1 MKRKFS
7 FKNKLWFRN
16 KCISNILNSNKC
28 IYRFKKTFD
37 VLCRNDSF
45 KDKLFRGFLLV
56 GILPLLSMT
65 IFSYYNTSKSI
76 NSRLDISVKEN
87 LEVVSKLID
96 SSLGSFI
103 SISNYISENK
113 EVKEILKK
121 KDYNNYEEKFLDIQ
135 KIYRITS
142 GVLATQKRD
151 VPIYI
156 TGMSKYSHFST
167 TDYYPPIYE
176 DLNSEFFKSIDKRDN
191 EKLLYIHRRV
201 DGKDRKDIVMAIG
214 KGIKDVENGQKIGY
228 VVVDLYDDYFN
239 DIFKYLK
246 VYKNNNIFV
255 LDRDGKIIT
264 DKINKNKTGFYFYEE
279 YLSDILNNT
288 NGKFSCNIENKKY
301 TAYFTT
307 LSDTGLKIVE
317 IIPQKQLYKDKR
329 VIIITFMLLL
339 ILFAILAVMAS
350 LVLSKNISKPI
361 NELANLMDKVEKGDR
376 NVNFSINTNDEIAHM
391 GNSFNNM
398 LKEINRLIEEVYIK
412 QYLLKEAEFKAL
424 KAQVNPHFL
433 YNTLESINWM
443 AKLDDLQGVST
454 MVTSL
459 GKFLR
464 YSISKKGDVVTVEEE
479 LQQVNNY
486 LTIQKIRYRDKFQVS
501 IEVDQEVYKQNI
513 LRLLIQPLVE
523 NAITH
528 GLEQKRGKG
537 NLIIKGYLEKNIV
550 YIDVIDD
557 GIGVGNS
564 NSSGEKI
571 GLSNVDNRIK
581 LHYGDEYGV
590 ELFSEEGVTISR
602 INIPGEL

>member
-1 MKRKFS
+1 MKKIFS
-7 FKNKLWFRN
+7 FKNRLWFRN
-16 KCISNILNSNKC
+16 KHKG
-28 IYRFKKTFD
+28 
-37 VLCRNDSF
+37 SF

-65 IFSYYNTSKSI
+65 IFFYHNTSKSI
-76 NSRLDISVKEN
+76 TSKLDISVKEN

-113 EVKEILKK
+113 EVREILKK
-121 KDYNNYEEKFLDIQ
+121 KDYNSYEEKFSDIQ

-156 TGMSKYSHFST
+156 TGMSRYSHFST

-176 DLNSEFFKSIDKRDN
+176 NLNSDFFKLIDKREN
-191 EKLLYIHRRV
+191 EKFLYVHRRV

-214 KGIKDVENGQKIGY
+214 KEIKDIESGEKIGY

-246 VYKNNNIFV
+246 VYKDNNIFV

-279 YLSDILNNT
+279 YLDEVLKNNK
-288 NGKFSCNIENKKY
+288 GKFPCTLNNKKY

-317 IIPQKQLYKDKR
+317 IIPQSQLYKDKR
-329 VIIITFMLLL
+329 VIIFTFMLLL
-339 ILFAILAVMAS
+339 ILFAVLAIITS
-350 LVLSKNISKPI
+350 FVLSKNISKPI
-361 NELANLMDKVEKGDR
+361 NELSDLMDRVEKGDR
-376 NVNFSINTNDEIAHM
+376 NVNFSIDTEDEIAHM

-398 LKEINRLIEEVYIK
+398 LKEINRLIEEVYVK

-443 AKLDDLQGVST
+443 AKLGDLQGVST

-464 YSISKKGDVVTVEEE
+464 YSISKKGDIVTIEEE
-479 LQQVNNY
+479 MQQVNNY
-486 LTIQKIRYRDKFQVS
+486 LTIQKIRYGDKFQVF
-501 IEVDQEVYKQNI
+501 IEVEEDVYKQNI

-537 NLIIKGYLEKNIV
+537 KLIIKGYLEENII

-581 LHYGDEYGV
+581 IQYGDEYGAT
-590 ELFSEEGVTISR
+590 LLSEEGFTISR
-602 INIPGEL
+602 ISIPAGV